1 MSEDALY
8 LPIILGTTREGRESE
23 KVAKYLE
30 KRVREKPGIVTQII
44 DVKKLNF
51 AGNEG
56 RGLGKKNSDFK
67 ELVEK
72 ADGLIIVSPEY
83 NHSFPGSLK
92 MALDMLLPEYRHKSV
107 GLCSVSDGGFGGA
120 RAVESL
126 ASVMKALQLSMIKT
140 DLNFSKVD
148 TLFDDDGNVLDESYD
163 VRIDTFLT
171 ELIWMTKTL
180 KWGRENIT
188 S

>member
-1 MSEDALY
+1 MTEDVLY

-23 KVAKYLE
+23 KVAKYME
-30 KRVREKPGIVTQII
+30 KKVKEKTGIVTQII

-51 AGNEG
+51 SGTEG
-56 RGLGKKNSDFK
+56 RALGEKNSDFK
-67 ELVEK
+67 KLVET

-92 MALDMLLPEYRHKSV
+92 MALDMFLPEYKHKTV
-107 GLCSVSDGGFGGA
+107 GLCGVSDGGFGGT
-120 RAVESL
+120 RAIESL
-126 ASVMKALQLSMIKT
+126 ASVMKTVQLSMIKY

-148 TLFDDDGNVLDESYD
+148 KLFDSEGNILDTSYD
-163 VRIDTFLT
+163 ERVESFLQ

-180 KWGRENIT
+180 KWGRENII